1 MDFDKKLR
9 QQLQQ
14 ESKQLEEQ
22 MAQQPGLFE
31 MLGQAYSSKMKVW
44 MYLVGAVALLLSA
57 LMLWSGYQF
66 FFVVT
71 DAGLAH
77 KLHYGVLL
85 LLSTMVQ
92 IALKMWSF
100 HEMNRQSL
108 LREIKRLQLMAER
121 LEERDQ
127 DD

>member
-14 ESKQLEEQ
+14 ESKQLEQ
-22 MAQQPGLFE
+22 KMAQQPGLFE
-31 MLGQAYSSKMKVW
+31 MLGQAYSSKMKGW

-66 FFVVT
+66 FFVST

-77 KLHYGVLL
+77 KLHFGVLL

-92 IALKMWSF
+92 IALKMWGF
-100 HEMNRQSL
+100 HEMHRQSL
-108 LREIKRLQLMAER
+108 LREIKRLELMIER
-121 LEERDQ
+121 LGQ
-127 DD
+127 QG